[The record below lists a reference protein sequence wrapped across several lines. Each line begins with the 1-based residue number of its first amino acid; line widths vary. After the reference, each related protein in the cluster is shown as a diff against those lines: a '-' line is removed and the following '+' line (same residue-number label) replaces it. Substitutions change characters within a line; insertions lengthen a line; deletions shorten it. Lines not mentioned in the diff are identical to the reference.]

1 MAYGDD
7 VYLGQEYFIA
17 TGSDGALQKSI
28 DGGQSW
34 NLSNI
39 SSQNLNGISFGSG
52 SYIQNTTSIGSL
64 NDNYS
69 VEKTGIASATNFA
82 DHDNHTDGTYSNVA
96 FKGGSGYGAV
106 GTVTVS
112 GNDINNISITTPGY
126 GYKIGDNL
134 TIDNDSIGGSDNASF
149 LVGLTRYVDLTE
161 NTYSNVSLNS
171 NSGSGAKATIV
182 ITSDNISSIVITN
195 KGSGYSVGD
204 NITIDKSS
212 MSANFPGSVQIWV
225 DEVIL
230 LTKSIGVYLLLLLMV
245 VSFYIQMTTRQVGSR
260 QQIMTLL

>member
-1 MAYGDD
+1 MYKR
-7 VYLGQEYFIA
+7 Q
-17 TGSDGALQKSI
+17 
-28 DGGQSW
+28 
-34 NLSNI
+34 
-39 SSQNLNGISFGSG
+39 
-52 SYIQNTTSIGSL
+52 
-64 NDNYS
+64 DNYS

-106 GTVTVS
+106 GTVTIS
-112 GNDINNISITTPGY
+112 GNNIDNISITTPGY

-149 LVGLTRYVDLTE
+149 LVGSTRYVDLTE

-195 KGSGYSVGD
+195 KGTGYSVGD
-204 NITIDKSS
+204 NITIDNSS

-225 DEVIL
+225 DELFSYHCL
-230 LTKSIGVYLLLLLMV
+230 LYTSDAADEE
-245 VSFYIQMTTRQVGSR
+245 
-260 QQIMTLL
+260 